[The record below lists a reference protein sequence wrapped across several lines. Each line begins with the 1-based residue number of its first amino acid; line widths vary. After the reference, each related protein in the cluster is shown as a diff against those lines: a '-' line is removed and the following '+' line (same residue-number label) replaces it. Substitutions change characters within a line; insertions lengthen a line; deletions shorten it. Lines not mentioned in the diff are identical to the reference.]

1 MIKTIDIF
9 IIFLSLGIFIWGIRQ
24 RTRLWFVGTPEDRS
38 GRTKGRLKSLFFD
51 GIFHKRILQERYPGY
66 LHLFIFV
73 GFLLPLAVIIF
84 TQIMFSLPDIPAQIL
99 SVLLDL
105 VGLLA
110 IISIVL
116 FLFRRF
122 VTRPSRLDNRPED
135 LVVLLLILA
144 ILLTGM
150 LLESLKLNV
159 IGREVSVWAP
169 IGHVFSHLIQLSGIH
184 IQTQSLLAKI
194 VFRIHFFLVLGT
206 IAYIPFSKM
215 FHIISSPMN
224 MFFRSFKTKGELSFI
239 DLEDEN
245 RETFGV
251 AKIEE
256 FTWKQLMDLDACTR
270 CGRCQDHCPA
280 FLTEKPLS
288 PKKFIQDLKNHMHT
302 RAPQVL
308 QSRADGKPGES
319 QVELM
324 DGGVIEKDSLWTCTT
339 CRSCMDHCPVYVEH
353 IDKIIDM
360 RRYQV
365 LMASRFPEELVA
377 AFKGLERNSNP
388 WGLGHDTRADWI
400 QELDIP
406 IMAEYQ
412 GKDLDLLFF
421 VGCIRSYDDRNKKV
435 SIAMAKIMK
444 HLGIKF
450 AILGMEEGCCGDPA
464 RRVGNEYLYQILA
477 QTNIETFRRH
487 GVKKIITTCPHCFN
501 TLKNEYPQ
509 LGFQAE
515 VTHHTTFLEDQIRKG
530 ALTLNL
536 PLNKKLT
543 YHDPCYLGRYSGIYE
558 SPREVLRSIPSLQLQ
573 EMQRTK
579 KDSLCCG
586 AGGGWMWMDEKIGKR
601 INILRLEDALKTNPE
616 WIATACPFCV
626 SMFDDAIKNTNRENE
641 LRIWDIVELVALSLF
656 GDQDSGQ

>member
-38 GRTKGRLKSLFFD
+38 GLTKGRLKSLFFD

-84 TQIMFSLPDIPAQIL
+84 TQVMFSLPDIPAQIL